1 MQQLTTDWPDE
12 SRIDIL
18 GINGND
24 GTHYMKIKLLHENA
38 MAPVRATEHA
48 AGYDIFCNEHITL
61 IPGARA
67 LISTGFAMAIP
78 HGMVALIWPR
88 SGLAGKHGVDS
99 LAGVVDSDYRGE
111 VRVAL
116 INHGHANVEFKPGD
130 RIAQMLVQQVYQES
144 VVVVDD
150 LDDTQRGAGGFGST
164 GY

>member
-1 MQQLTTDWPDE
+1 MTNKEWPDDE
-12 SRIDIL
+12 SWIDLIGL
-18 GINGND
+18 NGNE
-24 GTHYMKIKLLHENA
+24 GNHYMKIKLLAENA
-38 MAPVRATEHA
+38 KAPVRATEHA
-48 AGYDIFCNEHITL
+48 AGYDIFCNEHISL

-67 LISTGFAMAIP
+67 LIGTGFAMSIP

-116 INHGHANVEFKPGD
+116 INHGHAVVDFKPGD
-130 RIAQMLVQQVYQES
+130 RIAQMLIQQVYQEP
-144 VVVVDD
+144 VVIVDD
-150 LDDTQRGAGGFGST
+150 LEDTQRGAGGFGST